1 MGSYQSQPEQEPAPE
16 PQSHDPE
23 AEAKSYPIPY
33 FTSISGGLQPSQVIS
48 VSGTVLPNATRFYI
62 NLCTDSNIAFHLN
75 PRFDENTVVRNSQI
89 QGHWGTE
96 ERRLPITMPFTPG
109 KSFKVEIICEAH
121 CYRVAVN
128 GQHLLEYIY
137 RLKDLSAVKGLEING
152 DIKLMDV
159 QVHAVSRAQ

>member
-1 MGSYQSQPEQEPAPE
+1 MECEWQ
-16 PQSHDPE
+16 
-23 AEAKSYPIPY
+23 
-33 FTSISGGLQPSQVIS
+33 GLS
-48 VSGTVLPNATRFYI
+48 V
-62 NLCTDSNIAFHLN
+62 
-75 PRFDENTVVRNSQI
+75 Q
-89 QGHWGTE
+89 
-96 ERRLPITMPFTPG
+96 
-109 KSFKVEIICEAH
+109 VEIICEAH